1 MALRLLVIAGLASSF
16 AFGFP
21 PPSTGHDWYKGLTN
35 SAGVAC
41 CGSAECRPAAARY
54 NERAGF
60 WETEVIED
68 TWLPV
73 PPGALALTPSPDGNY
88 HVCEHA
94 GTIRCFFQPGH
105 VQRDPR
111 DGAKQPSVAH
121 GLTRF
126 LHASHRP
133 AREKIGNAHPFSASI
148 ITAAASKSGHRPHAV
163 CGGCRSRVVRRQT
176 DLSRRRFLL
185 SEACFGNR
193 RGQSAGPSLMHDV
206 NDIEAVGWATDTR
219 KTATSRTFRTLSMSA
234 RAPPPP
240 PPARQVLLWRPPRT
254 GDSNRARAGRCGAA
268 SSVQR
273 SSVILPSFPFELQ
286 PLRNAGLRQ

>member
-1 MALRLLVIAGLASSF
+1 VLGPVAAVSVLLSRGGGKVMAQRLLVIAGLASAF

-54 NERAGF
+54 NERTGF

-73 PPGALALTPSPDGNY
+73 PPGALAPTPSPDGNY

-94 GTIRCFFQPGH
+94 GTIRCFFQPGQ
-105 VQRDPR
+105 VKRDPL
-111 DGAKQPSVAH
+111 DGAKQPNVAH
-121 GLTRF
+121 GLSRF
-126 LHASHRP
+126 LHAFHRP
-133 AREKIGNAHPFSASI
+133 AARRSVRLTRFDARI

-163 CGGCRSRVVRRQT
+163 CSRCRSRVARRRT

-185 SEACFGNR
+185 NGVYIGHR
-193 RGQSAGPSLMHDV
+193 LG
-206 NDIEAVGWATDTR
+206 
-219 KTATSRTFRTLSMSA
+219 
-234 RAPPPP
+234 
-240 PPARQVLLWRPPRT
+240 PPRA
-254 GDSNRARAGRCGAA
+254 GARSCNRARVRPVC
-268 SSVQR
+268 
-273 SSVILPSFPFELQ
+273 Q
-286 PLRNAGLRQ
+286 PLRPYVHVLSAARHTEVRFRNR